1 MTRDPRAGCLGLL
14 ALLALAIVPLGT
26 PSGMFFPVMV
36 LLAGGCAVLM
46 WRSLPTV
53 NSQDGYAWVAIAI
66 TALLLMLGMR
76 MLAYE
81 DPGGAVSLLLP
92 CASSSSAFFCPA
104 RSTGKAIQHPAYPS
118 NRVAR

>member
-81 DPGGAVSLLLP
+81 DPGGGRYRCCCRVRLLRRP
-92 CASSSSAFFCPA
+92 FSVQHARRVKPSSIPH
-104 RSTGKAIQHPAYPS
+104 IHPI
-118 NRVAR
+118 V